1 MADLLRI
8 LADVLAP
15 VFLLV
20 AAGALLSSRR
30 PVDTTTLAALAYWVL
45 GPAFVFDLIVGA
57 EIDRDLVVRLAVA
70 GLAGM
75 AAAGGIAA
83 LTTRSIGA
91 SRSVTAAATM
101 TAAYGNVGNTGL
113 AVSAFA
119 FGDEVLPIA
128 TVLMLV
134 VNVTGIALGVT
145 LASSRDRSP
154 LLAVAAGL
162 RAPMTLAVIPAVLV
176 NVADIDPPLLVS
188 RPAGLLS
195 AALIPVMLLSL
206 GAQLHR
212 TGLRR
217 PAPDVGVSIAAKLIA
232 APLAAWMVARWL
244 GLDDEALG
252 VVVIQSA
259 MPAAVFTSVVA
270 VQEDLEPE
278 RVTATLVLGTIVSVP
293 SLLFV
298 VAAVT

>member
-15 VFLLV
+15 VFLIV
-20 AAGALLSSRR
+20 AAGAVLESRR
-30 PVDTTTLAALAYWVL
+30 PIDTQTLSSLAYWVL

-75 AAAGGIAA
+75 AAAGGLAA
-83 LTTRSIGA
+83 LATRATGSSGP
-91 SRSVTAAATM
+91 VVAATAL

-119 FGDEVLPIA
+119 FGERVLPIA

-134 VNVTGIALGVT
+134 INVTGIATGVG
-145 LASSRDRSP
+145 LASTRDRSP
-154 LLAVAAGL
+154 IGAALAGL
-162 RAPMTLAVIPAVLV
+162 RAPMTLAVVPSVLV
-176 NVADIDPPLLVS
+176 NVVDVDPPLLVS
-188 RPAGLLS
+188 RPLGLLS
-195 AALIPVMLLSL
+195 DALIPIMLLSL
-206 GAQLHR
+206 GAQLVR
-212 TGLRR
+212 TGVPR
-217 PAPDVGVSIAAKLIA
+217 VSTDIGISIGAKLLV
-232 APLAAWMVARWL
+232 APLAAAVVAGLL
-244 GLDDEALG
+244 GLEGEAFG

-270 VQEDLEPE
+270 TQEDLEPD
-278 RVTATLVLGTIVSVP
+278 RVVAALVLGTIVAIP
-293 SLLFV
+293 TLLVV
-298 VAAVT
+298 VALVT